1 MTTTRRPTR
10 SQGEVESA
18 VSEAMCRA
26 VRELIGR
33 GPRHVTTTIRGPT
46 MFIHLQG
53 VLTTAEER
61 LIAPGESAAAGRE
74 MVRQMRHQ
82 IMLAAMPSLQTALE
96 GPLGRVASAM
106 LHDVSPDSDQ
116 EVFVFNLRGEGVV
129 GVP

>member
-1 MTTTRRPTR
+1 MTATRRRTK

-18 VSEAMCRA
+18 VSEAICRA
-26 VRELIGR
+26 VRDLIGR
-33 GPRHVTTTIRGPT
+33 GPRHVTTTIRGAT

-82 IMLAAMPSLQTALE
+82 IMLAAMPSLITALE
-96 GPLGRVASAM
+96 ETLGRVASAM

-116 EVFVFNLRGEGVV
+116 EVFVFSLRGEGVV